1 MKVPAGG
8 GSAVRMYI
16 PPIPRFTTPE
26 TFFIP
31 AFCQANIVPFGE
43 ERRGY
48 WRGAFIGATREEN
61 KNKIPF
67 PVLQKKKIFKWNTLV
82 PTPGDPNGSATACDL
97 FRRFRVPRS

>member
-1 MKVPAGG
+1 MPSLGLLLCTTARARTSPVGTSSNNWMKVPAGG

-48 WRGAFIGATREEN
+48 SRESFMVATGAEARTILLFHSQ
-61 KNKIPF
+61 
-67 PVLQKKKIFKWNTLV
+67 LKK
-82 PTPGDPNGSATACDL
+82 
-97 FRRFRVPRS
+97 